1 MTATT
6 AVPKPEVVR
15 IAALADLHY
24 GRYSAAT
31 LQTVLGQAASAADV
45 LLICGDLTDHG
56 LPDEAHALARELNQI
71 VKIPIVAVLGN
82 HDYESQQEQAVLM
95 QLREAG
101 IVVLDGEA
109 HEVHGIGFAGI
120 KGFCGGFGPRTL
132 GAWGEAIVKQFVQ
145 EAVAEA
151 LKLEAA
157 LARLRTRHRIAVLHY
172 SPIQGTVDGEPL
184 EIYPF
189 LGTSRLEEPLLRYEV
204 SAVFHGHA
212 HHGQLEGKT
221 TKGTAVYN
229 VSLPLLQRKSPE
241 QPFRLLEFR
250 TAD

>member
-1 MTATT
+1 MTSTGVA
-6 AVPKPEVVR
+6 PKPDVVR

-24 GRYSAAT
+24 GRYSPTA
-31 LQTVLGQAASAADV
+31 LQTALAHAAGAADI

-82 HDYESQQEQAVLM
+82 HDYESQQESAIIA

-101 IVVLDGEA
+101 VVVLDGDAYEL
-109 HEVHGIGFAGI
+109 HGVGFAGV

-132 GAWGEAIVKQFVQ
+132 GAWGEPVIKQFVQ
-145 EAVAEA
+145 EAVAET
-151 LKLEAA
+151 LKLESA
-157 LARLRTRHRIAVLHY
+157 LARLRTKHRIVMLHY
-172 SPIQGTVDGEPL
+172 SPIEATVDGEPR

-212 HHGQLEGKT
+212 HHGQAEGRT

-229 VSLPLLQRKSPE
+229 VSLPLLLRQSPDR
-241 QPFRLLEFR
+241 PFRLLEFR